1 MTSHS
6 APDTVRQWRRIPP
19 INAAANDYT
28 NKNGVRISL
37 PVYIDITTNQRKE
50 LLNGVREAMTA
61 SPTLSAPT
69 SMSGIRVETVN
80 GTQPDIESYLGMTVD
95 ILRNVLFQRGGIEA
109 GLLLR
114 LQEVSGV
121 TFVTDKDFQ
130 QAFKQR
136 QEFVKGYT
144 AEYPY
149 QSNVE
154 TET

>member
-1 MTSHS
+1 M
-6 APDTVRQWRRIPP
+6 
-19 INAAANDYT
+19 
-28 NKNGVRISL
+28 

-61 SPTLSAPT
+61 SPTQSTPT
-69 SMSGIRVETVN
+69 SLSGIRVETVN
-80 GTQPDIESYLGMTVD
+80 GTAPDIESYLGMTVD

-136 QEFVKGYT
+136 QDFVKGYI
-144 AEYPY
+144 ADNPY
-149 QSNVE
+149 QSNAE
-154 TET
+154 T